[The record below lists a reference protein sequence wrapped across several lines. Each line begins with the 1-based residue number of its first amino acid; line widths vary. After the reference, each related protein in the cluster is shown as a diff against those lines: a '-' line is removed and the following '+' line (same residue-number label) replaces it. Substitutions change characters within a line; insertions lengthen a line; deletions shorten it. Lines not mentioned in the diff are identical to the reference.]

1 MFLNKSD
8 LKSKILKCDKC
19 MIPFDEY
26 CHPKFL
32 PCFKTICTTC
42 ELTIHKEAIN
52 KRFKCGVCTNDHYIP
67 DNGFTLNEKIYDL
80 IAAEPMEISRGE
92 NYDNLHLNLN
102 KLESLFRM
110 LKNGFENGID
120 KIKEYCFEQIRLIQ
134 LSTENRIEQINKIN
148 DELIETI
155 REYERKCIQ
164 YFLDKNEQIKNSLDK
179 LIGDAAIFVRD
190 KQEYL
195 NQFKIGELEIKKFN
209 RQSKELQKSLNKE
222 HVKLNSLI
230 FNDEKIDFWPNTN
243 VITKSYLGDIRYE
256 KLNLSVTIFRILI
269 F

>member
-1 MFLNKSD
+1 VLELEVFNSDGLAILSLSVSKSGDDVSLSALSDQSEKSGD
-8 LKSKILKCDKC
+8 LLS
-19 MIPFDEY
+19 E
-26 CHPKFL
+26 
-32 PCFKTICTTC
+32 
-42 ELTIHKEAIN
+42 
-52 KRFKCGVCTNDHYIP
+52 
-67 DNGFTLNEKIYDL
+67 DL
-80 IAAEPMEISRGE
+80 
-92 NYDNLHLNLN
+92 NYDNLNLNLN

-164 YFLDKNEQIKNSLDK
+164 YFLDKNDQIKNSLDK

-195 NQFKIGELEIKKFN
+195 NQFKIEYSFC
-209 RQSKELQKSLNKE
+209 
-222 HVKLNSLI
+222 
-230 FNDEKIDFWPNTN
+230 FYA
-243 VITKSYLGDIRYE
+243 YL
-256 KLNLSVTIFRILI
+256 
-269 F
+269 